1 MLLQEGRA
9 AEPRHPCDRT
19 MPLSRHT
26 GQLPES
32 TWTLGFREMTEP
44 WKGAVGCLGVA
55 VFFAMTIGII
65 SWQALEQSPEEW
77 VLRGRDAGMLWER
90 GRGALLLRALPAGR
104 PVLAIAVGSVPATEP
119 PPPRDRCWHDGGQF
133 CYSWEEDA
141 ELRLSLEPPAA
152 PGTECYGVR
161 WTPLRPDVT
170 LKVTGAP
177 LSRSKSF
184 GIPQGRAS
192 GLTTIPQ
199 LSYGVPLCPWLPV
212 FYSRVGFSKN
222 LLEASCSDAEPQNQ
236 WWCHV
241 GDPGVGEL
249 CLYGDGV
256 NTHWR

>member
-1 MLLQEGRA
+1 MELSQRIFQSY
-9 AEPRHPCDRT
+9 PRGFPFLCCCRKGEKRSCSIPCVHT

-26 GQLPES
+26 GQIPES

-65 SWQALEQSPEEW
+65 SWQALEQPPEEW

-141 ELRLSLEPPAA
+141 ELRLSLEPSAA

-170 LKVTGAP
+170 LKVTGNP
-177 LSRSKSF
+177 LPSPKSF
-184 GIPQGRAS
+184 GIQQGRVWPDHNPLNS
-192 GLTTIPQ
+192 L
-199 LSYGVPLCPWLPV
+199 LGVVAPWLPQPEGTGWEKR
-212 FYSRVGFSKN
+212 FGGFV
-222 LLEASCSDAEPQNQ
+222 P
-236 WWCHV
+236 
-241 GDPGVGEL
+241 
-249 CLYGDGV
+249 
-256 NTHWR
+256 

>member
-1 MLLQEGRA
+1 MELSQRVFFPVPLQEGTA
-9 AEPRHPCDRT
+9 AEPQHPCDRT

-26 GQLPES
+26 GQIPES
-32 TWTLGFREMTEP
+32 TWTLSFREMTEP

-65 SWQALEQSPEEW
+65 SWQALEQPPEEW

-161 WTPLRPDVT
+161 WSPLRPDVT

-177 LSRSKSF
+177 LSKPF
-184 GIPQGRAS
+184 GVQQGTVWPDQNPPAQLWGRTVAVAPCLPQPGGA
-192 GLTTIPQ
+192 G
-199 LSYGVPLCPWLPV
+199 WE
-212 FYSRVGFSKN
+212 N
-222 LLEASCSDAEPQNQ
+222 LEASWPQNPVVVPR
-236 WWCHV
+236 W
-241 GDPGVGEL
+241 
-249 CLYGDGV
+249 
-256 NTHWR
+256 

>member
-1 MLLQEGRA
+1 MELSQRVFFPVPLQEGRA
-9 AEPRHPCDRT
+9 AEPPHPCDLT

-26 GQLPES
+26 GQIPES
-32 TWTLGFREMTEP
+32 TWTLSFREMTEP

-65 SWQALEQSPEEW
+65 SWQALEQPPEEW

-119 PPPRDRCWHDGGQF
+119 PPPRDRCWHDGRQF

-152 PGTECYGVR
+152 PGTECYSVR

-170 LKVTGAP
+170 LKVTGTPPAGSEP
-177 LSRSKSF
+177 F
-184 GIPQGRAS
+184 GIQQGRLWPHHHPPA
-192 GLTTIPQ
+192 Q
-199 LSYGVPLCPWLPV
+199 LCGHTVAPCLPHLEGARWGKPLGRIVL
-212 FYSRVGFSKN
+212 
-222 LLEASCSDAEPQNQ
+222 
-236 WWCHV
+236 
-241 GDPGVGEL
+241 
-249 CLYGDGV
+249 
-256 NTHWR
+256 